1 MGIHEADS
9 QLVIDAGQGPKNY
22 FKDLIQY
29 RELFYFFA
37 WRDILVR
44 YKQAFFGASWALF
57 RPLLNMAIFALIFGK
72 VANLPSENVSYGL
85 FVFAALL
92 PWQLF
97 AGATIDTCNGLVN
110 NAPLVSK
117 IYFPR
122 IIIPSSQIVVHLVD
136 FLVVAFLLLAW
147 VFFSVGIGWPLLSLP
162 FWTILTFVLCL
173 GTGFWLSALT
183 VKFRDFRILVPFFVQ
198 FMMFV
203 SPVGYGTFVIP
214 EKWQW
219 VYSLNPLVGIIDGF
233 RWSLFGQFHSYF
245 EYATIS
251 SITIST
257 AILIS
262 GFFYFRKMER
272 SIADKI

>member
-1 MGIHEADS
+1 MGIHEANS
-9 QLVIDAGQGPKNY
+9 QLVIDADHGPKDY
-22 FKDLIQY
+22 FKDLIRY

-44 YKQAFFGASWALF
+44 YKQAFFGASWAVF
-57 RPLLNMAIFALIFGK
+57 RPLLNMAIFALIFGRI
-72 VANLPSENVSYGL
+72 ANLPSDNVSYGL
-85 FVFAALL
+85 FVLAALL

-122 IIIPSSQIVVHLVD
+122 IIIPSSQIVVNLLD
-136 FLVVAFLLLAW
+136 FSIVASLLLLW
-147 VFFSVGIGWPLLSLP
+147 VILCVGFGWPLLILP
-162 FWTILTFVLCL
+162 CWAILTSVLCL
-173 GTGFWLSALT
+173 GTGFWLAALT

-203 SPVGYGTFVIP
+203 SPVGYGTFVVP

-219 VYSLNPLVGIIDGF
+219 LYSLNPLVGIIDGF
-233 RWSLFGQFHSYF
+233 RWSFFGQAHSYF
-245 EYATIS
+245 GYSIIS
-251 SITIST
+251 SIFIST
-257 AILIS
+257 TILIS

-272 SIADKI
+272 TIADKI